1 MAPPRHCPVS
11 RSHRTV
17 AVLWVA
23 SRGDHFARQLKS
35 SAQRHSFIHGHNL
48 TLTDAYAGPTPELSA
63 YLFFLREKYRRVKR
77 FDSPYLP
84 SFPSD
89 KDFPATPS
97 DKDASDFPPNGPIAI
112 ELRIE
117 RGFSVSGTQQ
127 TRF

>member
-1 MAPPRHCPVS
+1 
-11 RSHRTV
+11 
-17 AVLWVA
+17 
-23 SRGDHFARQLKS
+23 
-35 SAQRHSFIHGHNL
+35 
-48 TLTDAYAGPTPELSA
+48 
-63 YLFFLREKYRRVKR
+63 VKR

-89 KDFPATPS
+89 KDCGATPS

-127 TRF
+127 TRALATSMIDRSRRLQYDQAEKKIK